1 MSVRNALQKVDTVR
15 HAAGGG
21 GALKQER
28 HPGKLS
34 ARGLA
39 GVRSARKPRKLFI

>member
-15 HAAGGG
+15 HAAGG
-21 GALKQER
+21 ALKQER
-28 HPGKLS
+28 HPSKLS
-34 ARGLA
+34 AARGLA